1 LRIKG
6 ILSTGCSLS
15 SFLKKIKEKNAFYGN
30 FLSLSKIL
38 LIRWPEEIN
47 LRFMGYVDKL
57 QQICSL
63 RGMDQATLAQKVG
76 ISKSSMSRI
85 LSGLQEPKLRL
96 AYDLAQALG
105 VSLDSLINDD
115 LPLESV
121 TKTVPLS
128 EDQLTILNIVERLG
142 YNTAIDRLLAVSN
155 GHATQGNAPVSEA
168 IPTQSQGTRSAVVVG
183 VVASNHKTTG

>member
-1 LRIKG
+1 
-6 ILSTGCSLS
+6 
-15 SFLKKIKEKNAFYGN
+15 
-30 FLSLSKIL
+30 
-38 LIRWPEEIN
+38 
-47 LRFMGYVDKL
+47 
-57 QQICSL
+57 
-63 RGMDQATLAQKVG
+63 MDQATLAQKVG

-121 TKTVPLS
+121 ARTVPLS
-128 EDQLTILNIVERLG
+128 EDQLTILSIVDRLG

-155 GHATQGNAPVSEA
+155 GQGPPTVPANPENIPATAQA
-168 IPTQSQGTRSAVVVG
+168 IRPPAAVVG
-183 VVASNHKTTG
+183 VVASSHKSTV

>member
-1 LRIKG
+1 
-6 ILSTGCSLS
+6 
-15 SFLKKIKEKNAFYGN
+15 
-30 FLSLSKIL
+30 
-38 LIRWPEEIN
+38 
-47 LRFMGYVDKL
+47 MGYVDKL

-121 TKTVPLS
+121 SKTVPLS

-142 YNTAIDRLLAVSN
+142 YNTAIDRLLAVSSGN
-155 GHATQGNAPVSEA
+155 GHPGTNSGTEISHTPVQGMRPAA
-168 IPTQSQGTRSAVVVG
+168 VVG
-183 VVASNHKTTG
+183 VVTTSQKTTG